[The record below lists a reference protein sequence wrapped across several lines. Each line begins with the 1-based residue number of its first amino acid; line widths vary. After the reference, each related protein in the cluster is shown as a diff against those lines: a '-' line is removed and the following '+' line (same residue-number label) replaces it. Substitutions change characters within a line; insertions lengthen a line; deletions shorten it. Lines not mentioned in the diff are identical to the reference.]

1 MSNIP
6 SDLLP
11 RLRETLLSCTP
22 VYSNNELRDVFK
34 DQRISPWRF
43 SVPSRDTPQARVD
56 ALIAFLS
63 GKQRADTKENALV
76 LFLHA
81 ARDLLNE
88 QDEDY
93 MTLDQVASDLAQA
106 LGSPSPQAASGNISS
121 TTTSVQYEDLYT
133 PYERGLREL
142 GTRLGHQHPR
152 YLEFSTNQTRLLENI
167 RAARRLGDSEEREV
181 KRAELIDR
189 LNHLA
194 LTTIRQSFTDLCI

>member
-1 MSNIP
+1 MSDIP
-6 SDLLP
+6 SHLLP
-11 RLRETLLSCTP
+11 KLRETLLSCTP

-43 SVPSRDTPQARVD
+43 SIPSRDTPQARVD
-56 ALIAFLS
+56 ALIAFLA

-76 LFLHA
+76 LFLQA
-81 ARDLLNE
+81 ARDLLND

-93 MTLDQVASDLAQA
+93 ITLNQTAHQLAQA
-106 LGSPSPQAASGNISS
+106 LGSPIPSSVQATPSPVAAP
-121 TTTSVQYEDLYT
+121 VQYEDLFS
-133 PYERGLREL
+133 PYERGLKQL
-142 GTRLGHQHPR
+142 GVKLGSQHPR
-152 YLEFSTNQTRLLENI
+152 YVEFSTNQIRLLENI

-194 LTTIRQSFTDLCI
+194 LTTIGQSFTDLCL